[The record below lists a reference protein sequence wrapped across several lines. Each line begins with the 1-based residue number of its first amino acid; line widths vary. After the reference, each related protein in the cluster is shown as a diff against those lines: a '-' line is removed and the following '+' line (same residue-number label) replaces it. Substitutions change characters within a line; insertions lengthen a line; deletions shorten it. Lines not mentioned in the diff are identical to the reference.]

1 MADTVKFELVSPER
15 LLFSADVESVVV
27 PGTEG
32 DFGVLPGHARLIS
45 TVRPG
50 VISVFQNG
58 KVTDRIFVEGG
69 FAEVTATGCTVL
81 AEHALPVSDIQ
92 RDQAQHRCHRRQH
105 QCDPHHRLRRE
116 PDPTNQW
123 CKAAS
128 IDIGSCTSFGL
139 SHPLNGRLSFRF
151 LSACGLR

>member
-50 VISVFQNG
+50 VISVFENG

-69 FAEVTATGCTVL
+69 FAEVTGTGCTVL
-81 AEHALPVSDIQ
+81 AEHAVPVEELDRDRALQAIQDAREDIEDAKDDEAMKEANKALEVAEA
-92 RDQAQHRCHRRQH
+92 RLQA
-105 QCDPHHRLRRE
+105 
-116 PDPTNQW
+116 
-123 CKAAS
+123 
-128 IDIGSCTSFGL
+128 IDVVVY
-139 SHPLNGRLSFRF
+139 
-151 LSACGLR
+151 

>member
-27 PGTEG
+27 PGSEG

-69 FAEVTATGCTVL
+69 FAEVTGTGCTVL
-81 AEHALPVSDIQ
+81 AEHAVPVLDLQRESAQQAIQDAREDIEDAKDDAA
-92 RDQAQHRCHRRQH
+92 RKDAAKALEVAEARLQA
-105 QCDPHHRLRRE
+105 
-116 PDPTNQW
+116 
-123 CKAAS
+123 
-128 IDIGSCTSFGL
+128 IDVVVY
-139 SHPLNGRLSFRF
+139 
-151 LSACGLR
+151 

>member
-15 LLFSADVESVVV
+15 LLFSAEVESVVV

-50 VISVFQNG
+50 VISVFQGG

-69 FAEVTATGCTVL
+69 FAEVTATACTVL
-81 AEHALPVSDIQ
+81 AEHALPVSEIQ
-92 RDQAQHRCHRRQH
+92 RDQAQQAIQDAREDIEDAKDEASRKEANKALEVAEA
-105 QCDPHHRLRRE
+105 RLQAV
-116 PDPTNQW
+116 DVVVY
-123 CKAAS
+123 
-128 IDIGSCTSFGL
+128 
-139 SHPLNGRLSFRF
+139 
-151 LSACGLR
+151 

>member
-69 FAEVTATGCTVL
+69 FAEVTGTGCTVL
-81 AEHALPVSDIQ
+81 AEHAVPVSALQ
-92 RDQAQHRCHRRQH
+92 RDRAQQAIQDAKEDVEDAKDDDEARKEAAKALEVAEA
-105 QCDPHHRLRRE
+105 RL
-116 PDPTNQW
+116 Q
-123 CKAAS
+123 A
-128 IDIGSCTSFGL
+128 
-139 SHPLNGRLSFRF
+139 
-151 LSACGLR
+151 